1 MPSVTINEK
10 GIVSQSGSGFAVND
24 GPMTPHA
31 ETLTDSASLVLKCIP
46 HDNNDG
52 TLVEGDSGFEV
63 SLNGTVDDGEE
74 AGTFIG
80 LYVAFKDGAG
90 DDYYIWFNID
100 PANGVA
106 DVTTDPGTTGDATG
120 TGFEVKAAA
129 EDANTPDK
137 IAGLVATA
145 VDSAFTPTASVD
157 GSGNVTLLSLSMG
170 KLAGLEQS
178 VGDLI
183 GLGDGEESFAFDVT
197 QPTAPSLH
205 GDFPAVRGELRGH
218 GVSHLGS
225 TGANALTVVLPD
237 GSGAG
242 VKKILRGTNVAA
254 GTVTVSCTAR
264 HTGTRASNASTIAF
278 NAAAD
283 TAVLMWNSSD
293 ELWEV
298 VSLTGV
304 VMAN

>member
-31 ETLTDSASLVLKCIP
+31 ETLTDSASLVLTCIP
-46 HDNNDG
+46 HDDG
-52 TLVEGDSGFEV
+52 TLLEGASGKGV
-63 SLNGTVDDGEE
+63 SLNGTVDDE
-74 AGTFIG
+74 AGKFVG

-100 PANGVA
+100 PDNGAA
-106 DVTTDPGTTGDATG
+106 DVTSDPGTTGDATG
-120 TGFEVKAAA
+120 TGFEVKAN
-129 EDANTPDK
+129 ANAVTTADD
-137 IAGLVATA
+137 IATAVAGA
-145 VDSAFTPTASVD
+145 VDSAFTPTAAAD

-170 KLAGLEQS
+170 RLAGLEQS

-183 GLGDGEESFAFDVT
+183 SLGDAEESFAFAVT

-264 HTGTRASNASTIAF
+264 HTGTRASNASSIAF

-283 TAVLMWNSSD
+283 TAILMWNSSD

-298 VSLTGV
+298 VNLSGV